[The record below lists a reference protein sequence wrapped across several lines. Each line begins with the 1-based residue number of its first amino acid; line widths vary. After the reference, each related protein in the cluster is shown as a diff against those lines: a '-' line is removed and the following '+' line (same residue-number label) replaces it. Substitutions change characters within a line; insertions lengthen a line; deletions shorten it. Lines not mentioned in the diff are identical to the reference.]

1 MKLTQVSGSISL
13 ELGKVVRETAKATLA
28 GLLTRTA
35 PEGEV
40 TPLEEIS
47 GSVAASVTEAVMPVL
62 AILEILEA
70 KIDRMTALLED
81 VAKAE
86 AIVRRATGTQPAA
99 SVLEWDNLVATL
111 SHHLPAGTSHP
122 SVGDGFKVAEFQAS
136 HLAEA
141 GYAIVPVSGEAL
153 AGTVATQEAHQPA
166 VTFAGMDVERADA
179 RLAEARRNGADDS
192 WYEGARRNYADDS
205 WYEGARRNGADDSWY
220 EGASA

>member
-1 MKLTQVSGSISL
+1 MTQVSGSISL
-13 ELGKVVRETAKATLA
+13 ELGKVVRETTRATLA

-47 GSVAASVTEAVMPVL
+47 TTVAEAIMPAL
-62 AILEILEA
+62 AVLEA
-70 KIDRMTALLED
+70 KIDRMTTLLEN

-86 AIVRRATGTQPAA
+86 AIVRRAAGTQPAA

-122 SVGDGFKVAEFQAS
+122 TVGDGFKVAEFQAA

-141 GYAIVPVSGEAL
+141 GYAIIPVSGEAL
-153 AGTVATQEAHQPA
+153 ASLAATQETEVVRGPGGITPEASA
-166 VTFAGMDVERADA
+166 RADA
-179 RLAEARRNGADDS
+179 RLAEARRNGIDDS
-192 WYEGARRNYADDS
+192 WYE
-205 WYEGARRNGADDSWY
+205 EV
-220 EGASA
+220 

>member
-13 ELGKVVRETAKATLA
+13 ELGKVVRETTQATLA

-47 GSVAASVTEAVMPVL
+47 AAVASGVAEAIMPAL
-62 AILEILEA
+62 AILGN
-70 KIDRMTALLED
+70 KVDRMNGLLEN
-81 VAKAE
+81 VATAE

-111 SHHLPAGTSHP
+111 SHHLPAGTAHP
-122 SVGDGFKVAEFQAS
+122 TVGDGLKVAEFQAA

-141 GYAIVPVSGEAL
+141 GWAIVPVSGEAL
-153 AGTVATQEAHQPA
+153 AGLAVTQETKVVRGTVREPDHLGTGGITPEASA
-166 VTFAGMDVERADA
+166 RADA
-179 RLAEARRNGADDS
+179 RLAEARRNGVDDS
-192 WYEGARRNYADDS
+192 WYEDV
-205 WYEGARRNGADDSWY
+205 
-220 EGASA
+220 

>member
-1 MKLTQVSGSISL
+1 MPPPGGNSIQEQEGMKLTQVSGSISL

-62 AILEILEA
+62 AILEA
-70 KIDRMTALLED
+70 KIDRMTALLQD

-86 AIVRRATGTQPAA
+86 AIVRRATRTQPAA

-179 RLAEARRNGADDS
+179 RLA
-192 WYEGARRNYADDS
+192 
-205 WYEGARRNGADDSWY
+205 
-220 EGASA
+220 

>member
-1 MKLTQVSGSISL
+1 MTQVSGSISL
-13 ELGKVVRETAKATLA
+13 ELGKVVRETTRATLA

-47 GSVAASVTEAVMPVL
+47 STVAASVAEVVMPAL
-62 AILEILEA
+62 AELGA
-70 KIDRMTALLED
+70 KLDRLNGFLED

-86 AIVRRATGTQPAA
+86 AIVRRATGTRPAA

-111 SHHLPAGTSHP
+111 SHHLPAGISHP
-122 SVGDGFKVAEFQAS
+122 TVGDGLKVAAFQAA

-153 AGTVATQEAHQPA
+153 AGLAATQETEVGGIAPEA
-166 VTFAGMDVERADA
+166 SARADA
-179 RLAEARRNGADDS
+179 RLAEARRNGVNDS
-192 WYEGARRNYADDS
+192 WYEEDS
-205 WYEGARRNGADDSWY
+205 A
-220 EGASA
+220 